1 MQPRRPLGEANS
13 INGQR
18 QPKILCVDDNA
29 ANLLL
34 VQTLLEDLGA
44 EVLAVDNGY
53 AAVKAVQDEPFDLIL
68 MDVQMPGMDGRACTE
83 QIRLWE
89 NTQSGNPLP
98 IVALTA
104 HAMANEKR
112 ALLHGGMDDYLTK
125 PISER
130 QLAQVV
136 MKWTGLSLG
145 TPRQT
150 QTDLLAN
157 SDELKVLDPEEG
169 LRLAAGK
176 ADLAADMLS
185 MLLASL
191 EADREAIRAA
201 RDADDRNGL
210 IEQVH
215 RLNGASRYCGVPQ
228 LRAACQRS
236 ETLLKQENPQAQQ
249 ALDELDGAISRLAA
263 QAKLSV

>member
-1 MQPRRPLGEANS
+1 
-13 INGQR
+13 
-18 QPKILCVDDNA
+18 
-29 ANLLL
+29 
-34 VQTLLEDLGA
+34 
-44 EVLAVDNGY
+44 
-53 AAVKAVQDEPFDLIL
+53 
-68 MDVQMPGMDGRACTE
+68 MDVQMTGMDGRACTE

-89 NTQSGNPLP
+89 KTQSGNPLP

-112 ALLHGGMDDYLTK
+112 ALLHSGMDDYLTK

-145 TPRQT
+145 TSPLEHASGPHG
-150 QTDLLAN
+150 D
-157 SDELKVLDPEEG
+157 SHELPVLDPDEG

-176 ADLAADMLS
+176 PDLAADMLA

-191 EADREAIRAA
+191 ESDRQAIRAA
-201 RDADDRNGL
+201 READDPSTL

-236 ETLLKQENPQAQQ
+236 ETLLKQDSPQATQ
-249 ALDELDGAISRLAA
+249 ALDELDAAINRLAA
-263 QAKLSV
+263 QARLSA

>member
-1 MQPRRPLGEANS
+1 
-13 INGQR
+13 
-18 QPKILCVDDNA
+18 
-29 ANLLL
+29 
-34 VQTLLEDLGA
+34 
-44 EVLAVDNGY
+44 VDNGY
-53 AAVKAVQDEPFDLIL
+53 AAVQAVQDEPFDLVL

-89 NTQSGNPLP
+89 SSQSAPALP

-112 ALLHGGMDDYLTK
+112 ALLHSGMDDYLTK

-130 QLAQVV
+130 QLGQVV

-145 TPRQT
+145 VPT
-150 QTDLLAN
+150 QERRAEHVAN
-157 SDELKVLDPEEG
+157 SELKVLDPEEG

-176 ADLAADMLS
+176 PDLAADMLA

-191 EADREAIRAA
+191 DADRESIRLA
-201 RDADDRNGL
+201 REACDRNAL
-210 IEQVH
+210 IERVH

-236 ETLLKQENPQAQQ
+236 ETLLKQDSPQAQQ
-249 ALDELDGAISRLAA
+249 ALDELDQAIARLAE
-263 QAKLSV
+263 QARQSA